1 MGEKIKSRF
10 EEDSI
15 SLPAGSVYMIR
26 HNMAPLNGKVSLHY
40 HDHYEAFFA
49 VSGDILYNV
58 EGYTYRMEPGHL
70 LLIPPYRLHQ
80 PCIHSGHCSERIAL
94 RFSQELPEKLNGK
107 DHNIQW
113 SGTEN
118 IPVQQYCLE
127 EPQCQEMK
135 TLLQKLLCEDKGNAY
150 GKETVIHALLTCF
163 FCFAGPGK
171 ITAGKSQTRKN
182 RNDRNGPGNGR
193 IHRKEL
199 QKPGNQPPAGKTIP
213 KKLQPAVKRI
223 QRRSRRLPVSVSAP
237 EKTPECRKT
246 PERRNPAPHSRRRK
260 RLLRLQQ
267 LLPPIPHHVRLR
279 PERIL
284 QKILIFFRLDKIRKH
299 AYDKDN
305 LNK

>member
-118 IPVQQYCLE
+118 LPVQQYCLE

-163 FCFAGPGK
+163 FVLLAR
-171 ITAGKSQTRKN
+171 A
-182 RNDRNGPGNGR
+182 
-193 IHRKEL
+193 
-199 QKPGNQPPAGKTIP
+199 
-213 KKLQPAVKRI
+213 KLQQGKAK
-223 QRRSRRLPVSVSAP
+223 P
-237 EKTPECRKT
+237 EKSEMTATVREMAEYIEKNYK
-246 PERRNPAPHSRRRK
+246 NPVTSRQLEKQFLKNYSQLSKEFKEEVGGSPYQYLLLK
-260 RLLRLQQ
+260 RLLNAEK
-267 LLPPIPHHVRLR
+267 LLKEGIPPRTAA
-279 PERIL
+279 EESGFSDYSN
-284 QKILIFFRLDKIRKH
+284 FFRQFRTMYGCAPREYYKKS
-299 AYDKDN
+299 
-305 LNK
+305 

>member
-127 EPQCQEMK
+127 EPQRQEMK

-163 FCFAGPGK
+163 FVLLAR
-171 ITAGKSQTRKN
+171 A
-182 RNDRNGPGNGR
+182 
-193 IHRKEL
+193 
-199 QKPGNQPPAGKTIP
+199 
-213 KKLQPAVKRI
+213 KLQQGKAK
-223 QRRSRRLPVSVSAP
+223 P
-237 EKTPECRKT
+237 EKSEMTATVREMAEYIEKNYK
-246 PERRNPAPHSRRRK
+246 NPVTSRQLEKQFLKNYSQLSKEFKEEVGGSPYQYLLLK
-260 RLLRLQQ
+260 RLLNAEK
-267 LLPPIPHHVRLR
+267 LLKEGIPPRTAA
-279 PERIL
+279 EESGFSDYSN
-284 QKILIFFRLDKIRKH
+284 FFRQFRTMYGCAPREYYKKS
-299 AYDKDN
+299 
-305 LNK
+305 

>member
-118 IPVQQYCLE
+118 LPVQQYCLE
-127 EPQCQEMK
+127 EPQRQEMK

-150 GKETVIHALLTCF
+150 GKEIVIHALLTCF
-163 FCFAGPGK
+163 FVLLAR
-171 ITAGKSQTRKN
+171 A
-182 RNDRNGPGNGR
+182 
-193 IHRKEL
+193 
-199 QKPGNQPPAGKTIP
+199 
-213 KKLQPAVKRI
+213 KLQQGKAK
-223 QRRSRRLPVSVSAP
+223 P
-237 EKTPECRKT
+237 EKSEMTATVREMAEYIEKNYK
-246 PERRNPAPHSRRRK
+246 NPVTSRQLEKQFLKNYSQLSKEFKEEVGGSPYQYLLLK
-260 RLLRLQQ
+260 RLLNAEK
-267 LLPPIPHHVRLR
+267 LLKEGIPPRTAA
-279 PERIL
+279 EESGFSDYSN
-284 QKILIFFRLDKIRKH
+284 FFRQFRTMYGCAPREYYKKS
-299 AYDKDN
+299 
-305 LNK
+305 

>member
-26 HNMAPLNGKVSLHY
+26 HNMAALNGKVSLHY

-94 RFSQELPEKLNGK
+94 RFSRELPEKLNGK
-107 DHNIQW
+107 DQKIQW
-113 SGTEN
+113 SGIEN
-118 IPVQQYCLE
+118 IPAQQYCLE
-127 EPQCQEMK
+127 EPQRQEMK

-163 FCFAGPGK
+163 FVLLAR
-171 ITAGKSQTRKN
+171 A
-182 RNDRNGPGNGR
+182 
-193 IHRKEL
+193 
-199 QKPGNQPPAGKTIP
+199 
-213 KKLQPAVKRI
+213 KLQQGKAK
-223 QRRSRRLPVSVSAP
+223 P
-237 EKTPECRKT
+237 EKSEMTATVREMAEYIEKNYK
-246 PERRNPAPHSRRRK
+246 NPVTSRQLEKQFLKNYSQLSKEFKEEVGGSPYQYLLLK
-260 RLLRLQQ
+260 RLLNAEK
-267 LLPPIPHHVRLR
+267 LLKEGIPPRTAA
-279 PERIL
+279 EESGFSDYSN
-284 QKILIFFRLDKIRKH
+284 FFRQFRTMYGCAPREYYKKS
-299 AYDKDN
+299 
-305 LNK
+305 

>member
-118 IPVQQYCLE
+118 LPVQQYCLE
-127 EPQCQEMK
+127 EPQRQEMK

-163 FCFAGPGK
+163 FVLL
-171 ITAGKSQTRKN
+171 TR
-182 RNDRNGPGNGR
+182 
-193 IHRKEL
+193 
-199 QKPGNQPPAGKTIP
+199 A
-213 KKLQPAVKRI
+213 KLQQGKAK
-223 QRRSRRLPVSVSAP
+223 P
-237 EKTPECRKT
+237 EKSEMTATVREMAEYIEKNYK
-246 PERRNPAPHSRRRK
+246 NPVTSRQLEKQFLKNYSQLSKEFKEEVGGSPYQYLLLK
-260 RLLRLQQ
+260 RLLNAEK
-267 LLPPIPHHVRLR
+267 LLKEGIPPRTAA
-279 PERIL
+279 EESGFSDYSN
-284 QKILIFFRLDKIRKH
+284 FFRQFRIMYGCTPREYYKKS
-299 AYDKDN
+299 
-305 LNK
+305 

>member
-118 IPVQQYCLE
+118 LPAQQYCLE
-127 EPQCQEMK
+127 EPQRQEMK
-135 TLLQKLLCEDKGNAY
+135 TLLQKFLCEDKGNAY

-163 FCFAGPGK
+163 FVLLAR
-171 ITAGKSQTRKN
+171 A
-182 RNDRNGPGNGR
+182 
-193 IHRKEL
+193 
-199 QKPGNQPPAGKTIP
+199 
-213 KKLQPAVKRI
+213 KLQQGKAK
-223 QRRSRRLPVSVSAP
+223 P
-237 EKTPECRKT
+237 EKTEMTATVREMAEYIEKNYK
-246 PERRNPAPHSRRRK
+246 NPVTSRQLEKQFLKNYSQLSKEFKEEVGGSPYQYLLLK
-260 RLLRLQQ
+260 RLLNAEK
-267 LLPPIPHHVRLR
+267 LLKEGIPPRTAA
-279 PERIL
+279 EESGFSDYSN
-284 QKILIFFRLDKIRKH
+284 FFRQFRTMYGCAPREYYKKS
-299 AYDKDN
+299 
-305 LNK
+305 

>member
-107 DHNIQW
+107 DQKIQW
-113 SGTEN
+113 SGIEN
-118 IPVQQYCLE
+118 IPAQQYCLE
-127 EPQCQEMK
+127 EPQRQEMK

-163 FCFAGPGK
+163 FVLLAR
-171 ITAGKSQTRKN
+171 A
-182 RNDRNGPGNGR
+182 
-193 IHRKEL
+193 
-199 QKPGNQPPAGKTIP
+199 
-213 KKLQPAVKRI
+213 KLQQGKAK
-223 QRRSRRLPVSVSAP
+223 P
-237 EKTPECRKT
+237 EKTEMTATVREMAEYIEKNYK
-246 PERRNPAPHSRRRK
+246 NPVTSRQLEKQFLKNYSQLSKEFKEEVGGSPYQYLLLK
-260 RLLRLQQ
+260 RLLNAEK
-267 LLPPIPHHVRLR
+267 LLKEGIPPRTAA
-279 PERIL
+279 EESGFSDYSN
-284 QKILIFFRLDKIRKH
+284 FFRQFRTMYGCAPREYYKKS
-299 AYDKDN
+299 
-305 LNK
+305 

>member
-1 MGEKIKSRF
+1 MGEKIKSRS

-163 FCFAGPGK
+163 FVLLAR
-171 ITAGKSQTRKN
+171 A
-182 RNDRNGPGNGR
+182 
-193 IHRKEL
+193 
-199 QKPGNQPPAGKTIP
+199 
-213 KKLQPAVKRI
+213 KLQQGKAK
-223 QRRSRRLPVSVSAP
+223 P
-237 EKTPECRKT
+237 EKTEMTATVREMAEYIEKNYK
-246 PERRNPAPHSRRRK
+246 NPVTSRQLEKQFLKNYSQLSKEFKEEVGGSPYQYLLLK
-260 RLLRLQQ
+260 RLLNAEK
-267 LLPPIPHHVRLR
+267 LLKEGIPPRTAA
-279 PERIL
+279 EESGFSDYSN
-284 QKILIFFRLDKIRKH
+284 FFRQFRTMYGCAPREYYKKS
-299 AYDKDN
+299 
-305 LNK
+305 

>member
-118 IPVQQYCLE
+118 LPAQQYCLE
-127 EPQCQEMK
+127 EPQRQEMK
-135 TLLQKLLCEDKGNAY
+135 TLLQKLLCEDKGNVY

-163 FCFAGPGK
+163 FVLLAR
-171 ITAGKSQTRKN
+171 A
-182 RNDRNGPGNGR
+182 
-193 IHRKEL
+193 
-199 QKPGNQPPAGKTIP
+199 
-213 KKLQPAVKRI
+213 KLQQGKAK
-223 QRRSRRLPVSVSAP
+223 P
-237 EKTPECRKT
+237 EKTEMTATVREMAEYIEKNYK
-246 PERRNPAPHSRRRK
+246 NPVTSRQLEKQFLKNYSQLSKEFKEEVGGSPYQYLLLK
-260 RLLRLQQ
+260 RLLNAEK
-267 LLPPIPHHVRLR
+267 LLKEGIPPRTAA
-279 PERIL
+279 EESGFSDYSN
-284 QKILIFFRLDKIRKH
+284 FFRQFRTMYGCAPREYYKKS
-299 AYDKDN
+299 
-305 LNK
+305 

>member
-118 IPVQQYCLE
+118 LPVQQYCLE
-127 EPQCQEMK
+127 EPQRQEMK

-163 FCFAGPGK
+163 FVLL
-171 ITAGKSQTRKN
+171 TR
-182 RNDRNGPGNGR
+182 
-193 IHRKEL
+193 
-199 QKPGNQPPAGKTIP
+199 A
-213 KKLQPAVKRI
+213 KLQQGKAK
-223 QRRSRRLPVSVSAP
+223 P
-237 EKTPECRKT
+237 EKSEMTATVREMAEYIEKNYK
-246 PERRNPAPHSRRRK
+246 NPVTSRQLEKQFLKNYSQLSKEFKEEVGGSPYQYLLLK
-260 RLLRLQQ
+260 RLLNAEK
-267 LLPPIPHHVRLR
+267 LLKEGIPPRTAA
-279 PERIL
+279 EESGFSDYSN
-284 QKILIFFRLDKIRKH
+284 FFRQFRTMYGCSPREYYKKS
-299 AYDKDN
+299 
-305 LNK
+305 

>member
-127 EPQCQEMK
+127 EPQRQEMK

-163 FCFAGPGK
+163 FVLLAR
-171 ITAGKSQTRKN
+171 A
-182 RNDRNGPGNGR
+182 
-193 IHRKEL
+193 
-199 QKPGNQPPAGKTIP
+199 
-213 KKLQPAVKRI
+213 KLQQGKAK
-223 QRRSRRLPVSVSAP
+223 P
-237 EKTPECRKT
+237 EKTEMTATVREMAEYIEKNYK
-246 PERRNPAPHSRRRK
+246 NPVTSRQLEKQFLKNYSQLSKEFKEEVGGSPYQYLLLK
-260 RLLRLQQ
+260 RLLNAEK
-267 LLPPIPHHVRLR
+267 LLKEGTPPRTAA
-279 PERIL
+279 EESGFSDYSN
-284 QKILIFFRLDKIRKH
+284 FFRQFRTMYGCAPREYYKKS
-299 AYDKDN
+299 
-305 LNK
+305 

>member
-127 EPQCQEMK
+127 EPQRQEMK
-135 TLLQKLLCEDKGNAY
+135 TLLRKLLCEDKGNAY

-163 FCFAGPGK
+163 FVLLAR
-171 ITAGKSQTRKN
+171 A
-182 RNDRNGPGNGR
+182 
-193 IHRKEL
+193 
-199 QKPGNQPPAGKTIP
+199 
-213 KKLQPAVKRI
+213 KLQQGKAK
-223 QRRSRRLPVSVSAP
+223 P
-237 EKTPECRKT
+237 EKSEMTATVREMAEYIEKNYK
-246 PERRNPAPHSRRRK
+246 NPVTSRQLEKQFLKNYSQLSKEFKEEVGGSPYQYLLLK
-260 RLLRLQQ
+260 RLLNAEK
-267 LLPPIPHHVRLR
+267 LLKEGIPPRTAA
-279 PERIL
+279 EESGFSDYSN
-284 QKILIFFRLDKIRKH
+284 FFRQFRTMYGCAPREYYKKS
-299 AYDKDN
+299 
-305 LNK
+305 

>member
-49 VSGDILYNV
+49 VSGGILYNV

-107 DHNIQW
+107 DQKIQW
-113 SGTEN
+113 SGIEN
-118 IPVQQYCLE
+118 IPAQQYCLE
-127 EPQCQEMK
+127 EPQRQEMK

-163 FCFAGPGK
+163 FVLLVRA
-171 ITAGKSQTRKN
+171 
-182 RNDRNGPGNGR
+182 
-193 IHRKEL
+193 
-199 QKPGNQPPAGKTIP
+199 
-213 KKLQPAVKRI
+213 KLQQGKAK
-223 QRRSRRLPVSVSAP
+223 P
-237 EKTPECRKT
+237 EKTEMTATVREMAEYIEKNYK
-246 PERRNPAPHSRRRK
+246 NPVTSRQLEKQFLKNYSQLSKEFKEEVGGSPYQYLLLK
-260 RLLRLQQ
+260 RLLNAEK
-267 LLPPIPHHVRLR
+267 LLKEGIPPRTAA
-279 PERIL
+279 EESGFSDYSN
-284 QKILIFFRLDKIRKH
+284 FFRQFRTMYGCAPREYYKKS
-299 AYDKDN
+299 
-305 LNK
+305 

>member
-70 LLIPPYRLHQ
+70 LLIPPYHQHQ

-118 IPVQQYCLE
+118 LPVQQYCLE
-127 EPQCQEMK
+127 EPQRQEMK

-163 FCFAGPGK
+163 FVLLAR
-171 ITAGKSQTRKN
+171 A
-182 RNDRNGPGNGR
+182 
-193 IHRKEL
+193 
-199 QKPGNQPPAGKTIP
+199 
-213 KKLQPAVKRI
+213 KLQQGKAK
-223 QRRSRRLPVSVSAP
+223 P
-237 EKTPECRKT
+237 EKSEMTATVREMAEYIEKNYK
-246 PERRNPAPHSRRRK
+246 NPVTSRQLEKQFLKNYSQLSKEFKEEVGGSPYQYLLLK
-260 RLLRLQQ
+260 RLLNAEK
-267 LLPPIPHHVRLR
+267 LLKEGIPPRTAA
-279 PERIL
+279 EESGFSDYSN
-284 QKILIFFRLDKIRKH
+284 FFRQFRTMYGCAPREYYKKS
-299 AYDKDN
+299 
-305 LNK
+305 

>member
-118 IPVQQYCLE
+118 LPAQQYCLE

-135 TLLQKLLCEDKGNAY
+135 TLLQKLLCEDKGNVY

-163 FCFAGPGK
+163 FVLLAR
-171 ITAGKSQTRKN
+171 A
-182 RNDRNGPGNGR
+182 
-193 IHRKEL
+193 
-199 QKPGNQPPAGKTIP
+199 
-213 KKLQPAVKRI
+213 KLQQGKAK
-223 QRRSRRLPVSVSAP
+223 P
-237 EKTPECRKT
+237 EKSEMTATVREMAEYIEKNYK
-246 PERRNPAPHSRRRK
+246 NPVTSRQLEKQFLKNYSQLSKEFKEEVGGSPYQYLLLK
-260 RLLRLQQ
+260 RLLNAEK
-267 LLPPIPHHVRLR
+267 LLKEGIPPRTAA
-279 PERIL
+279 EESGFSDYSN
-284 QKILIFFRLDKIRKH
+284 FFRQFRTMYGCAPREYYKKS
-299 AYDKDN
+299 
-305 LNK
+305 

>member
-49 VSGDILYNV
+49 VSGDILYNG
-58 EGYTYRMEPGHL
+58 ERYTYRMEPGHL

-163 FCFAGPGK
+163 FVLLAR
-171 ITAGKSQTRKN
+171 A
-182 RNDRNGPGNGR
+182 
-193 IHRKEL
+193 
-199 QKPGNQPPAGKTIP
+199 
-213 KKLQPAVKRI
+213 KLQQGKAK
-223 QRRSRRLPVSVSAP
+223 P
-237 EKTPECRKT
+237 EKTEMTATVREMAEYIEKNYK
-246 PERRNPAPHSRRRK
+246 NPVTSRQLEKQFLKNYSQLSKEFKEEVGGSPYQYLLLK
-260 RLLRLQQ
+260 RLLNAEK
-267 LLPPIPHHVRLR
+267 LLKEGIPPRTAA
-279 PERIL
+279 EESGFSDYSN
-284 QKILIFFRLDKIRKH
+284 FFRQFRTMYGCAPREYYKKS
-299 AYDKDN
+299 
-305 LNK
+305 

>member
-113 SGTEN
+113 FGTEN
-118 IPVQQYCLE
+118 LPVQQYCLE
-127 EPQCQEMK
+127 EPQRQEMK

-163 FCFAGPGK
+163 FVLLAR
-171 ITAGKSQTRKN
+171 A
-182 RNDRNGPGNGR
+182 
-193 IHRKEL
+193 
-199 QKPGNQPPAGKTIP
+199 
-213 KKLQPAVKRI
+213 KLQQGKAK
-223 QRRSRRLPVSVSAP
+223 P
-237 EKTPECRKT
+237 EKSEMTATVREMAEYIEKNYK
-246 PERRNPAPHSRRRK
+246 NPVTSRQLEKQFLKNYSQLSKEFKEEVGGSPYQYLLLK
-260 RLLRLQQ
+260 RLLNAEK
-267 LLPPIPHHVRLR
+267 LLKEGIPPRTAA
-279 PERIL
+279 EESGFSDYSN
-284 QKILIFFRLDKIRKH
+284 FFRQFRTMYGCAPREYYKKS
-299 AYDKDN
+299 
-305 LNK
+305 

>member
-40 HDHYEAFFA
+40 HDHYEAFFV

-107 DHNIQW
+107 DQKIQW

-118 IPVQQYCLE
+118 IPAQQYCLE
-127 EPQCQEMK
+127 EPQRQEMK

-163 FCFAGPGK
+163 FVLLAR
-171 ITAGKSQTRKN
+171 A
-182 RNDRNGPGNGR
+182 
-193 IHRKEL
+193 
-199 QKPGNQPPAGKTIP
+199 
-213 KKLQPAVKRI
+213 KLQQGKAK
-223 QRRSRRLPVSVSAP
+223 P
-237 EKTPECRKT
+237 EKTEMTATVREMAEYIEKNYK
-246 PERRNPAPHSRRRK
+246 NPVTSRQLEKQFLKNYSQLSKEFKEEVGGSPYQYLLLK
-260 RLLRLQQ
+260 RLLNAEK
-267 LLPPIPHHVRLR
+267 LLKEGIPPRTAA
-279 PERIL
+279 EESGFSDYSN
-284 QKILIFFRLDKIRKH
+284 FFRQFRTMYGCAPREYYKKS
-299 AYDKDN
+299 
-305 LNK
+305 

>member
-118 IPVQQYCLE
+118 LPVQQYCLE
-127 EPQCQEMK
+127 EPQRQEMK

-163 FCFAGPGK
+163 FVLLAR
-171 ITAGKSQTRKN
+171 A
-182 RNDRNGPGNGR
+182 
-193 IHRKEL
+193 
-199 QKPGNQPPAGKTIP
+199 
-213 KKLQPAVKRI
+213 KLQQGKAK
-223 QRRSRRLPVSVSAP
+223 P
-237 EKTPECRKT
+237 EKTEMTATVREMAEYIEKNYK
-246 PERRNPAPHSRRRK
+246 NPVTSRQLEKQFLKNYSQLSKEFKEEVGGSPYQYLLLK
-260 RLLRLQQ
+260 RLLNAEK
-267 LLPPIPHHVRLR
+267 LLKEGIPPRTAA
-279 PERIL
+279 EESGFSDYSN
-284 QKILIFFRLDKIRKH
+284 FFRQFRTMYGCAPREYYKKS
-299 AYDKDN
+299 
-305 LNK
+305 

>member
-40 HDHYEAFFA
+40 HDHYEAFFS

-127 EPQCQEMK
+127 EPQRQEMK

-163 FCFAGPGK
+163 FVLLAR
-171 ITAGKSQTRKN
+171 A
-182 RNDRNGPGNGR
+182 
-193 IHRKEL
+193 
-199 QKPGNQPPAGKTIP
+199 
-213 KKLQPAVKRI
+213 KLQQGKAK
-223 QRRSRRLPVSVSAP
+223 P
-237 EKTPECRKT
+237 EKTEMTATVREMAEYIEKNYK
-246 PERRNPAPHSRRRK
+246 NPVTSRQLEKQFLKNYSQLSKEFKEEVGGSPYQYLLLK
-260 RLLRLQQ
+260 RLLNAEK
-267 LLPPIPHHVRLR
+267 LLKEGIPPRTAA
-279 PERIL
+279 EESGFSDYSN
-284 QKILIFFRLDKIRKH
+284 FFRQFRTMYGCAPREYYKKS
-299 AYDKDN
+299 
-305 LNK
+305 

>member
-127 EPQCQEMK
+127 EPQRQEMK

-163 FCFAGPGK
+163 FVLLAR
-171 ITAGKSQTRKN
+171 A
-182 RNDRNGPGNGR
+182 
-193 IHRKEL
+193 
-199 QKPGNQPPAGKTIP
+199 
-213 KKLQPAVKRI
+213 KLQQGKAK
-223 QRRSRRLPVSVSAP
+223 P
-237 EKTPECRKT
+237 EKSEMTATVREMAEYIEKNYK
-246 PERRNPAPHSRRRK
+246 NPVTSRQLEEQFLKNYSQLSKEFKEEVGGSPYQYLLLK
-260 RLLRLQQ
+260 RLLNAEK
-267 LLPPIPHHVRLR
+267 LLKEGIPPRTAA
-279 PERIL
+279 EESGFSDYSN
-284 QKILIFFRLDKIRKH
+284 FFRQFRTMYGCAPREYYKKS
-299 AYDKDN
+299 
-305 LNK
+305 

>member
-49 VSGDILYNV
+49 VSGDLLYNV

-107 DHNIQW
+107 DQKIQW
-113 SGTEN
+113 SGIEN
-118 IPVQQYCLE
+118 IPAQQYCLE
-127 EPQCQEMK
+127 EPQRQEMK

-163 FCFAGPGK
+163 FVLLVRA
-171 ITAGKSQTRKN
+171 
-182 RNDRNGPGNGR
+182 
-193 IHRKEL
+193 
-199 QKPGNQPPAGKTIP
+199 
-213 KKLQPAVKRI
+213 KLQQGKAK
-223 QRRSRRLPVSVSAP
+223 P
-237 EKTPECRKT
+237 EKTEMTATVREMAEYIEKNYK
-246 PERRNPAPHSRRRK
+246 NPVTSRQLEKQFLKNYSQLSKEFKEEVGGSPYQYLLLK
-260 RLLRLQQ
+260 RLLNAEK
-267 LLPPIPHHVRLR
+267 LLKEGIPPRTAA
-279 PERIL
+279 EESGFSDYSN
-284 QKILIFFRLDKIRKH
+284 FFRQFRTMYGCAPREYYKKS
-299 AYDKDN
+299 
-305 LNK
+305 

>member
-127 EPQCQEMK
+127 EPQRQEMK

-163 FCFAGPGK
+163 FVLLAR
-171 ITAGKSQTRKN
+171 A
-182 RNDRNGPGNGR
+182 
-193 IHRKEL
+193 
-199 QKPGNQPPAGKTIP
+199 
-213 KKLQPAVKRI
+213 KLQQGKAK
-223 QRRSRRLPVSVSAP
+223 P
-237 EKTPECRKT
+237 EKTEMTATVREMAEYIEKNYK
-246 PERRNPAPHSRRRK
+246 NPVTSRQLEKQFLKNYSQLSKEFKEEVGGSPYQYLLLK
-260 RLLRLQQ
+260 RLLNAEK
-267 LLPPIPHHVRLR
+267 LLKEGIPPRTAA
-279 PERIL
+279 EESGFSDYSN
-284 QKILIFFRLDKIRKH
+284 FFRQFRTMYGCAPREYYKKS
-299 AYDKDN
+299 
-305 LNK
+305 

>member
-107 DHNIQW
+107 DQKIQW
-113 SGTEN
+113 SGIEN
-118 IPVQQYCLE
+118 IPAQQYCLE
-127 EPQCQEMK
+127 EPQRQEMK
-135 TLLQKLLCEDKGNAY
+135 TLLRKLLCEDKGNAY

-163 FCFAGPGK
+163 FVLLAR
-171 ITAGKSQTRKN
+171 A
-182 RNDRNGPGNGR
+182 
-193 IHRKEL
+193 
-199 QKPGNQPPAGKTIP
+199 
-213 KKLQPAVKRI
+213 KLQQGKAK
-223 QRRSRRLPVSVSAP
+223 P
-237 EKTPECRKT
+237 EKTEMTATVREMAEYIEKNYK
-246 PERRNPAPHSRRRK
+246 NPVTSRQLEKQFLKNYSQLSKEFKEEVGGSPYQYLLLK
-260 RLLRLQQ
+260 RLLNAEK
-267 LLPPIPHHVRLR
+267 LLKEGIPPRTAA
-279 PERIL
+279 EESGFSDYSN
-284 QKILIFFRLDKIRKH
+284 FFRQFRTMYGCAPREYYKKS
-299 AYDKDN
+299 
-305 LNK
+305 

>member
-127 EPQCQEMK
+127 EPQRQEMK

-163 FCFAGPGK
+163 FVLL
-171 ITAGKSQTRKN
+171 TR
-182 RNDRNGPGNGR
+182 
-193 IHRKEL
+193 
-199 QKPGNQPPAGKTIP
+199 A
-213 KKLQPAVKRI
+213 KLQQGKAK
-223 QRRSRRLPVSVSAP
+223 P
-237 EKTPECRKT
+237 EKTEMTATVREMAEYIEKNYK
-246 PERRNPAPHSRRRK
+246 NPVTSRQLEKQFLKNYSQLSKEFKEEVGGSPYQYLLLK
-260 RLLRLQQ
+260 RLLNAEK
-267 LLPPIPHHVRLR
+267 LLKEGIPPRTAA
-279 PERIL
+279 EESGFSDYSN
-284 QKILIFFRLDKIRKH
+284 FFRQFRTMYGCAPREYYKKS
-299 AYDKDN
+299 
-305 LNK
+305 

>member
-163 FCFAGPGK
+163 FVLLAR
-171 ITAGKSQTRKN
+171 A
-182 RNDRNGPGNGR
+182 
-193 IHRKEL
+193 
-199 QKPGNQPPAGKTIP
+199 
-213 KKLQPAVKRI
+213 KLQQGKAK
-223 QRRSRRLPVSVSAP
+223 P
-237 EKTPECRKT
+237 EKTEMTATVREMAEYIEKNYK
-246 PERRNPAPHSRRRK
+246 NPVTSRQLEKQFLKNYSHLSKQFKEEVGGSPYQYLLLK
-260 RLLRLQQ
+260 RLLNAEK
-267 LLPPIPHHVRLR
+267 LLKEGIPPRTAA
-279 PERIL
+279 EESGFSDYSN
-284 QKILIFFRLDKIRKH
+284 FFRQFRTMYGCAPREYYKKS
-299 AYDKDN
+299 
-305 LNK
+305 

>member
-94 RFSQELPEKLNGK
+94 RFSQELSEKLNGK

-118 IPVQQYCLE
+118 LPVQQYCLE
-127 EPQCQEMK
+127 EPQRQEMK

-163 FCFAGPGK
+163 FVLLAR
-171 ITAGKSQTRKN
+171 A
-182 RNDRNGPGNGR
+182 
-193 IHRKEL
+193 
-199 QKPGNQPPAGKTIP
+199 
-213 KKLQPAVKRI
+213 KLQQGKAK
-223 QRRSRRLPVSVSAP
+223 P
-237 EKTPECRKT
+237 EKSEMTATVREMAEYIEKNYK
-246 PERRNPAPHSRRRK
+246 NPVTSRQLEKQFLKNYSQLSKEFKEEVGGSPYQYLLLK
-260 RLLRLQQ
+260 RLLNAEK
-267 LLPPIPHHVRLR
+267 LLKEGIPPRTAA
-279 PERIL
+279 EESGFSDYSN
-284 QKILIFFRLDKIRKH
+284 FFRQFRTMYGCAPREYYKKS
-299 AYDKDN
+299 
-305 LNK
+305 

>member
-127 EPQCQEMK
+127 EPQRQEMK

-163 FCFAGPGK
+163 FVLLAR
-171 ITAGKSQTRKN
+171 A
-182 RNDRNGPGNGR
+182 
-193 IHRKEL
+193 
-199 QKPGNQPPAGKTIP
+199 
-213 KKLQPAVKRI
+213 KLQQGKAK
-223 QRRSRRLPVSVSAP
+223 P
-237 EKTPECRKT
+237 EKSEMTATVREMAEYIEKNYK
-246 PERRNPAPHSRRRK
+246 NPVTSRQLEKQFLKNYSQLSKEFKEEVGGSPYQYLLLK
-260 RLLRLQQ
+260 RLLNAEK
-267 LLPPIPHHVRLR
+267 LLKEGIPPCTAA
-279 PERIL
+279 EESGFSDYSN
-284 QKILIFFRLDKIRKH
+284 FFRQFRTMYGCAPREYYKKS
-299 AYDKDN
+299 
-305 LNK
+305 

>member
-118 IPVQQYCLE
+118 LPVQQYCLE
-127 EPQCQEMK
+127 EPQRQEMK

-163 FCFAGPGK
+163 FVLLAR
-171 ITAGKSQTRKN
+171 A
-182 RNDRNGPGNGR
+182 
-193 IHRKEL
+193 
-199 QKPGNQPPAGKTIP
+199 
-213 KKLQPAVKRI
+213 KLQQGKAK
-223 QRRSRRLPVSVSAP
+223 P
-237 EKTPECRKT
+237 EKSEMTATVREMAEYIEKNYK
-246 PERRNPAPHSRRRK
+246 NPVTSRQLEKQFLKNYSQLSKEFKEEVGGSPYQYLLLK
-260 RLLRLQQ
+260 RLLNAEK
-267 LLPPIPHHVRLR
+267 LLKEGIPPCTAA
-279 PERIL
+279 EESGFSDYSN
-284 QKILIFFRLDKIRKH
+284 FFRQFRTMYGCAPREYYKKS
-299 AYDKDN
+299 
-305 LNK
+305 

>member
-107 DHNIQW
+107 DQKIQW
-113 SGTEN
+113 SGIEN
-118 IPVQQYCLE
+118 IPAQQYCLE
-127 EPQCQEMK
+127 EPQRQEMK

-163 FCFAGPGK
+163 FVLLVRA
-171 ITAGKSQTRKN
+171 
-182 RNDRNGPGNGR
+182 
-193 IHRKEL
+193 
-199 QKPGNQPPAGKTIP
+199 
-213 KKLQPAVKRI
+213 KLQQGKAK
-223 QRRSRRLPVSVSAP
+223 P
-237 EKTPECRKT
+237 EKTEMTATVREMAEYIEKNYK
-246 PERRNPAPHSRRRK
+246 NPVTSRQLEKQFLKNYSQLSKEFKEEVGGSPYQYLLLK
-260 RLLRLQQ
+260 RLLNAEK
-267 LLPPIPHHVRLR
+267 LLKEGIPPRTAA
-279 PERIL
+279 EESGFSDYSN
-284 QKILIFFRLDKIRKH
+284 FFRQFRTMYGC
-299 AYDKDN
+299 APRA
-305 LNK
+305 

>member
-118 IPVQQYCLE
+118 LPVQQYCLE
-127 EPQCQEMK
+127 EPQRQEMK

-163 FCFAGPGK
+163 FVLLAR
-171 ITAGKSQTRKN
+171 A
-182 RNDRNGPGNGR
+182 
-193 IHRKEL
+193 
-199 QKPGNQPPAGKTIP
+199 
-213 KKLQPAVKRI
+213 KLQQGKAK
-223 QRRSRRLPVSVSAP
+223 P
-237 EKTPECRKT
+237 EKSEMTATVREMAEYIEKNYK
-246 PERRNPAPHSRRRK
+246 NPVTSRQLEKQFLKNYSQLSKEFKEEVGGSPYQYLLLK
-260 RLLRLQQ
+260 RLLNAEK
-267 LLPPIPHHVRLR
+267 LLKEGIPPRTAA
-279 PERIL
+279 EESGFSDYSN
-284 QKILIFFRLDKIRKH
+284 FFRQFRTMYGCSPREYYKKS
-299 AYDKDN
+299 
-305 LNK
+305 

>member
-118 IPVQQYCLE
+118 LPVQQYCLE
-127 EPQCQEMK
+127 EPQRQEMK

-150 GKETVIHALLTCF
+150 GKETVIHALLICF
-163 FCFAGPGK
+163 FVLLAR
-171 ITAGKSQTRKN
+171 A
-182 RNDRNGPGNGR
+182 
-193 IHRKEL
+193 
-199 QKPGNQPPAGKTIP
+199 
-213 KKLQPAVKRI
+213 KLQQGKAK
-223 QRRSRRLPVSVSAP
+223 P
-237 EKTPECRKT
+237 EKSEMTATVREMAEYIEKNYK
-246 PERRNPAPHSRRRK
+246 NPVTSRQLEKQFLKNYSQLSKEFKEEVGGSPYQYLLLK
-260 RLLRLQQ
+260 RLLNAEK
-267 LLPPIPHHVRLR
+267 LLKEGIPPRTAA
-279 PERIL
+279 EESGFSDYSN
-284 QKILIFFRLDKIRKH
+284 FFRQFRTMYGCAPREYYKKS
-299 AYDKDN
+299 
-305 LNK
+305 

>member
-70 LLIPPYRLHQ
+70 LLIPPCRLHQ

-118 IPVQQYCLE
+118 LPVQQYCLE

-163 FCFAGPGK
+163 FVLLAR
-171 ITAGKSQTRKN
+171 A
-182 RNDRNGPGNGR
+182 
-193 IHRKEL
+193 
-199 QKPGNQPPAGKTIP
+199 
-213 KKLQPAVKRI
+213 KLQQGKAK
-223 QRRSRRLPVSVSAP
+223 P
-237 EKTPECRKT
+237 EKSEMTATVREMAEYIEKNYK
-246 PERRNPAPHSRRRK
+246 NPVTSRQLEKQFLKNYSQLSKEFKEEVGGSPYQYLLLK
-260 RLLRLQQ
+260 RLLNAEK
-267 LLPPIPHHVRLR
+267 LLKEGIPPRTAA
-279 PERIL
+279 EESGFSDYSN
-284 QKILIFFRLDKIRKH
+284 FFRQFRTMYGCAPREYYKKS
-299 AYDKDN
+299 
-305 LNK
+305 

>member
-40 HDHYEAFFA
+40 HDHYEAFFV

-107 DHNIQW
+107 DQKIQW

-118 IPVQQYCLE
+118 IPAQQYCLE
-127 EPQCQEMK
+127 EPQRQEMK

-163 FCFAGPGK
+163 FVLLAR
-171 ITAGKSQTRKN
+171 A
-182 RNDRNGPGNGR
+182 
-193 IHRKEL
+193 
-199 QKPGNQPPAGKTIP
+199 
-213 KKLQPAVKRI
+213 KLQQGKAK
-223 QRRSRRLPVSVSAP
+223 P
-237 EKTPECRKT
+237 EKTEMTATVREMAEYIEKNYKNPVTSRQLEKQFLKT
-246 PERRNPAPHSRRRK
+246 TASCPKNSK
-260 RLLRLQQ
+260 
-267 LLPPIPHHVRLR
+267 
-279 PERIL
+279 
-284 QKILIFFRLDKIRKH
+284 KK
-299 AYDKDN
+299 
-305 LNK
+305 

>member
-118 IPVQQYCLE
+118 LPVQQYCLE
-127 EPQCQEMK
+127 EPQRQEMK

-163 FCFAGPGK
+163 FVLLAR
-171 ITAGKSQTRKN
+171 A
-182 RNDRNGPGNGR
+182 
-193 IHRKEL
+193 
-199 QKPGNQPPAGKTIP
+199 
-213 KKLQPAVKRI
+213 KLQQGKAK
-223 QRRSRRLPVSVSAP
+223 P
-237 EKTPECRKT
+237 EKSEMTVTVREMAEYIEKNYK
-246 PERRNPAPHSRRRK
+246 NPVTSRQLEKQFLKNYSQLSKEFKEEVGGSPYQYLLLK
-260 RLLRLQQ
+260 RLLNAEK
-267 LLPPIPHHVRLR
+267 LLKEGIPPRTAA
-279 PERIL
+279 EESGFSDYSN
-284 QKILIFFRLDKIRKH
+284 FFRQFRTMYGCAPREYYKKS
-299 AYDKDN
+299 
-305 LNK
+305 

>member
-127 EPQCQEMK
+127 EPQRQEMK

-163 FCFAGPGK
+163 FVLL
-171 ITAGKSQTRKN
+171 TR
-182 RNDRNGPGNGR
+182 
-193 IHRKEL
+193 
-199 QKPGNQPPAGKTIP
+199 A
-213 KKLQPAVKRI
+213 KLQQGKAK
-223 QRRSRRLPVSVSAP
+223 P
-237 EKTPECRKT
+237 EKSEMTATVREMAEYIEKNYK
-246 PERRNPAPHSRRRK
+246 NPVTSRQLEKQFLKNYSQLSKEFKEEVGGSPYQYLLLK
-260 RLLRLQQ
+260 RLLNAEK
-267 LLPPIPHHVRLR
+267 LLKKGIPPRTAA
-279 PERIL
+279 EESGFSDYSN
-284 QKILIFFRLDKIRKH
+284 FFRQFRTMYGCAPREYYKKS
-299 AYDKDN
+299 
-305 LNK
+305 

>member
-107 DHNIQW
+107 DQKIQCYFI
-113 SGTEN
+113 EN
-118 IPVQQYCLE
+118 IPAQQYCLE
-127 EPQCQEMK
+127 EPQRQEMK

-163 FCFAGPGK
+163 FVLLAR
-171 ITAGKSQTRKN
+171 A
-182 RNDRNGPGNGR
+182 
-193 IHRKEL
+193 
-199 QKPGNQPPAGKTIP
+199 
-213 KKLQPAVKRI
+213 KLQQGKAK
-223 QRRSRRLPVSVSAP
+223 P
-237 EKTPECRKT
+237 EKTEMTATVREMAEYIEKNYK
-246 PERRNPAPHSRRRK
+246 NPVTSRQLEKQFLKNYSQLSKEFKEEVGGSPYQYLLLK
-260 RLLRLQQ
+260 RLLNAEK
-267 LLPPIPHHVRLR
+267 LLKEGIPPRTAA
-279 PERIL
+279 EESGFSDYSN
-284 QKILIFFRLDKIRKH
+284 FFRQFRTMYGCAPREYYKKS
-299 AYDKDN
+299 
-305 LNK
+305 

>member
-94 RFSQELPEKLNGK
+94 RFSQELSEKLNGK

-118 IPVQQYCLE
+118 LPVQQYCLE
-127 EPQCQEMK
+127 EPQRQEMK

-163 FCFAGPGK
+163 FVLLAR
-171 ITAGKSQTRKN
+171 A
-182 RNDRNGPGNGR
+182 
-193 IHRKEL
+193 
-199 QKPGNQPPAGKTIP
+199 
-213 KKLQPAVKRI
+213 KLQQGKAK
-223 QRRSRRLPVSVSAP
+223 P
-237 EKTPECRKT
+237 EKTEMTATVREMAEYIEKNYK
-246 PERRNPAPHSRRRK
+246 NPVTSRQLEKQFLKNYSQLSKEFKEEVGGSPYQYLLLK
-260 RLLRLQQ
+260 RLLNAEK
-267 LLPPIPHHVRLR
+267 LLKEGIPPRTAA
-279 PERIL
+279 EESGFSDYSN
-284 QKILIFFRLDKIRKH
+284 FFRQFRTMYGCAPREYYKKS
-299 AYDKDN
+299 
-305 LNK
+305 